1 MPTDTATI
9 WQRNEVPM
17 NTFPYLISPLRE
29 LPATSLMGEVVV
41 PGPNKHFK
49 RTPNDWI
56 VYIISDGTMKL
67 HEDNRQYLLSAGDIL
82 ILSPGRC
89 HFGLPVNDSIHYF
102 YIHFRW
108 DTLKELLLTQEEYRD
123 KKIEMQEKVFTCLD
137 QQPDYDHLLLP
148 KYFHPSQTVFE
159 DILTDIQH
167 LLQNAE
173 RALPHQQ
180 SINNCLFF
188 QLLLKLSRSEIYRS
202 LPGASNAVSSVL
214 PIITYLKE
222 NHKNKISS
230 LTLEKEFHRNFD
242 YMNRK
247 FKETTGTTIFAF
259 LEKYRI
265 EESKKWL
272 ESKRFSIT
280 EIAEMLGFCNAFY
293 FSKVFKKHENITPSE
308 YKNRH

>member
-1 MPTDTATI
+1 
-9 WQRNEVPM
+9 M
-17 NTFPYLISPLRE
+17 NTFPYLFSSLRE
-29 LPATSLMGEVVV
+29 LPTTSLMGEVTV
-41 PGPNKHFK
+41 PAPNKHFK
-49 RTPNDWI
+49 RTSNEWI
-56 VYIISDGTMKL
+56 IYIISDGTMKL
-67 HEDNRQYLLSAGDIL
+67 QEDNRQYLLSAGDIL
-82 ILSPGRC
+82 ILSPEKC

-108 DTLKELLLTQEEYRD
+108 DTLKELLLTPEEYRD
-123 KKIEMQEKVFTCLD
+123 KKIEIQEKVFTQL
-137 QQPDYDHLLLP
+137 QPDWDYLLLP

-159 DILTDIQH
+159 DILGDVRQ

-173 RALPHQQ
+173 RALPHQE

-188 QLLLKLSRSEIYRS
+188 MLLIKLSRSEIYQL
-202 LPGASNAVSSVL
+202 LPNVPSAVSSVL

-222 NHKNKISS
+222 NHKKKINS
-230 LTLEKEFHRNFD
+230 LTLEKEFHHSFD

-293 FSKVFKKHENITPSE
+293 FSKVFKKHEHITPSE
-308 YKNRH
+308 YKKRH